1 MRFEL
6 RLAAATV
13 ALSLGLVACGKHS
26 GEASARESAAPV
38 KSKPH
43 VGGELVFGFDGTAT
57 TQFAFDPH
65 KCAFA
70 PHARIIRSLF
80 DSLVV
85 LLPEHRFGPWLAKSW
100 DISTD
105 GLDYTFH
112 LRDDVKFHDG
122 TRFDAAA
129 VKFNLDRIKD
139 PKGAYYALT
148 DIGPY
153 DSSKVIDD
161 FTIQVHLTQPYAA
174 LLANLSK
181 PTLGIV
187 SPTAAQKSGDGFAL
201 NPVGTGPFKFKS
213 LTPGTELALER
224 NADYRWEPAEAGHI
238 GPAWLER
245 LTFKNVPEEGTRVAV
260 LENGQAGAVDL
271 IPPQNI
277 VQFQTSDK
285 FHLIQRELL
294 NHNYA
299 LYLNTTKAPWDDL
312 RVRQAFRSSLDV
324 ETAVKTVYLGTTQR
338 AWASLSPSIFA
349 YDKSLEGSWKPDRAA
364 ANRTLDELGWKP
376 GPDGI
381 RSKDGKRLSITLLDT
396 QGNREKRMDL
406 ITMFRRQAHDAG
418 FEIKIDTVP
427 TGSYLQKAAAG
438 DYDLL
443 AGSLFAPDPDVLRR
457 IFGADKRT
465 VLSYFKSNDPELNQL
480 LQAGSETLDP
490 AKRIT
495 LYAQAQRLI
504 IDKVYSIPTYVLNYS
519 VAAANNV
526 QGIAIDAHGFPVFSD
541 AWLQ

>member
-1 MRFEL
+1 MRL
-6 RLAAATV
+6 DVRLTAVTL
-13 ALSLGLVACGKHS
+13 ALALGLTACGKHS
-26 GEASARESAAPV
+26 GEASAKESAAPV
-38 KSKPH
+38 KGKPH
-43 VGGELVFGFDGTAT
+43 AGGELVFGFDGTST

-100 DISTD
+100 DISAD
-105 GLDYTFH
+105 GHDYTFH

-139 PKGAYYALT
+139 PKGAFYALT

-161 FTIQVHLTQPYAA
+161 FTVQVHLTQPYAA
-174 LLANLSK
+174 FLANLSK

-187 SPTAAQKSGDGFAL
+187 SPTAAQKYGDGFAL
-201 NPVGTGPFKFKS
+201 NPVGTGAFKFAS
-213 LTPGTELALER
+213 LTPGTELVLER
-224 NADYRWEPAEAGHI
+224 NPDYRWGPAEAAHV

-285 FHLIQRELL
+285 FHLVQHELL

-299 LYLNTTKAPWDDL
+299 LYLNTQREPWKDQ
-312 RVRQAFRSSLDV
+312 RIRQAFKSSLDID
-324 ETAVKTVYLGTTQR
+324 TAVKTIYLGTTQR
-338 AWASLSPSIFA
+338 AWSPISPSIFG

-381 RSKDGKRLSITLLDT
+381 REKDGKRLSLTLLDT
-396 QGNREKRMDL
+396 QGNREKRLDL
-406 ITMFRRQAHDAG
+406 ITMFRRQLHDTG
-418 FEIKIDTVP
+418 FEIKIETVP
-427 TGSYLQKAAAG
+427 TGTYLQKASAS

-480 LQAGSETLDP
+480 LQAGSEAVD
-490 AKRIT
+490 
-495 LYAQAQRLI
+495 QAQRVKLYGQAQHLI
-504 IDKVYSIPTYVLNYS
+504 VDKVYSIPTYVLNYTI
-519 VAAANNV
+519 AASNNV
-526 QGIAIDAHGFPVFSD
+526 QGIEIDAHGFPVLSD

>member
-13 ALSLGLVACGKHS
+13 ALSLGLVGCGKHS
-26 GEASARESAAPV
+26 GEASARESSAPL
-38 KSKPH
+38 KGKPH
-43 VGGELVFGFDGTAT
+43 SGGELVFGFDGTAT

-85 LLPEHRFGPWLAKSW
+85 LLPEHRFGAWLAKSW
-100 DISTD
+100 DISAD

-112 LRDDVKFHDG
+112 LRNDVKFHDG

-161 FTIQVHLTQPYAA
+161 FTVQVHLSQPYAA
-174 LLANLSK
+174 FLANLSK
-181 PTLGIV
+181 PTLGMV
-187 SPTAAQKSGDGFAL
+187 SPTAAQKQGDAFAL

-224 NADYRWEPAEAGHI
+224 NPDYRWEPAEAAHA

-277 VQFQTSDK
+277 VQFQKSDR

-299 LYLNTTKAPWDDL
+299 LYLNTEHEPWKDL
-312 RVRQAFRSSLDV
+312 RVRQAFRSSLDI
-324 ETAVKTVYLGTTQR
+324 ETAVKTVYLGTTER
-338 AWASLSPSIFA
+338 AWSPLSPSIFG
-349 YDKSLEGSWKPDRAA
+349 YDKALEGSWKPDRAA
-364 ANRTLDELGWKP
+364 ANRALDELGWKV
-376 GPDGI
+376 GADGV
-381 RSKDGKRLSITLLDT
+381 RSKDGKRLNLTLLDA
-396 QGNREKRMDL
+396 QGNREKRLDL

-418 FEIKIDTVP
+418 FEIKIENVP
-427 TGSYLQKAAAG
+427 AGSYLQKATAG
-438 DYDLL
+438 EYDLL

-465 VLSYFKSNDPELNQL
+465 VLSYYRGDDPELNQL
-480 LQAGSETLDP
+480 LKAGSETLDP
-490 AKRIT
+490 TKRPA
-495 LYAQAQRLI
+495 LYAQAQKLI
-504 IDKVYSIPTYVLNYS
+504 VDKVYSIPIYVLKYS
-519 VAAANNV
+519 IAAANNV
-526 QGIAIDAHGFPVFSD
+526 QGIAIDAHGFPVLSD
-541 AWLQ
+541 AWVQ

>member
-1 MRFEL
+1 MRFDV

-13 ALSLGLVACGKHS
+13 ALSLGLAACGKHS
-26 GEASARESAAPV
+26 GEASARESPAPL

-43 VGGELVFGFDGTAT
+43 PGGELVFGFDGTST

-100 DISTD
+100 EISGD

-139 PKGAYYALT
+139 PKGAFYALT

-161 FTIQVHLTQPYAA
+161 FTVQVHLVQPYAA
-174 LLANLSK
+174 FLANLSK

-187 SPTAAQKSGDGFAL
+187 SPTAAQKLGDGFAL
-201 NPVGTGPFKFKS
+201 SPVGTGPFKFKS

-224 NADYRWEPAEAGHI
+224 NPEYRWEPAEDAHI

-260 LENGQAGAVDL
+260 LENGQVAAVDL

-277 VQFQTSDK
+277 VQFRTSDK
-285 FHLIQRELL
+285 FHLVQRELL
-294 NHNYA
+294 NQNYA
-299 LYLNTTKAPWDDL
+299 LYLNTEHEPWKDL
-312 RVRQAFRSSLDV
+312 RVRQAFRSSLDID
-324 ETAVKTVYLGTTQR
+324 TAVKTVYLGTTQR
-338 AWASLSPSIFA
+338 AWSPLSPSIFG

-364 ANRTLDELGWKP
+364 ANHTLDELGWKV
-376 GPDGI
+376 GPDGV
-381 RSKDGKRLSITLLDT
+381 RSKDGKRLSLTLLDT
-396 QGNREKRMDL
+396 QGNREKRLDL
-406 ITMFRRQAHDAG
+406 ITMLRRQAHDAG
-418 FEIKIDTVP
+418 FEIKIETVP

-438 DYDLL
+438 EYDLL

-465 VLSYFKSNDPELNQL
+465 VLSYYKGNDPELNQL
-480 LQAGSETLDP
+480 LRAGSETLDP
-490 AKRIT
+490 MKRSA
-495 LYAQAQRLI
+495 LYAQAQCLI
-504 IDKVYSIPTYVLNYS
+504 VDQVYSIPTYVLNYS
-519 VAAANNV
+519 IAAANNV
-526 QGIAIDAHGFPVFSD
+526 QGVVIDAHGFPVFSD
-541 AWLQ
+541 TWLQ